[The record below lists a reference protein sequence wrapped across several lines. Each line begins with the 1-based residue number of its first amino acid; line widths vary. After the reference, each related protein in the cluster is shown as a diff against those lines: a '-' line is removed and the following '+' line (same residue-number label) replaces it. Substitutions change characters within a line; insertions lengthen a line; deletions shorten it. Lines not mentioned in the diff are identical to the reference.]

1 MSSYEYLAF
10 YKIGGATTLRLSVIQ
25 PHQMLATGIFVQT
38 LPGRI
43 LTVKNVVPGDT
54 IDFFKIRV
62 QEMEGEA
69 FTHPCLKKGLGF
81 PRAPPIPLL
90 LQSVP
95 PSAIRSR
102 LDSHLLTR
110 SP

>member
-38 LPGRI
+38 LTGRI
-43 LTVKNVVPGDT
+43 LTVKNVVLGDT
-54 IDFFKIRV
+54 IEFFKIRV

-69 FTHPCLKKGLGF
+69 FTHPCLQKGF
-81 PRAPPIPLL
+81 RVSTCPTYPTPASIC
-90 LQSVP
+90 
-95 PSAIRSR
+95 PSLCYTLAFGQP
-102 LDSHLLTR
+102 
-110 SP
+110 SPHT